1 MNDVVLN
8 KYSGH
13 LIVPDLS
20 HLSQHVAHGYV
31 GTLGQAGGGASRAH
45 FSNLLACKTVQ
56 IMS

>member
-1 MNDVVLN
+1 MNDAVLN

-56 IMS
+56 IM